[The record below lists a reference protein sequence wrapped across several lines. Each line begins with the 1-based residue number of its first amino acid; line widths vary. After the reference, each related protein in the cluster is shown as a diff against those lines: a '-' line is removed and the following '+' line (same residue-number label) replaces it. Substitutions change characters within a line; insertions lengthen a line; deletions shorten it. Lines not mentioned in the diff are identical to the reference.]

1 MATSNN
7 IHSISVEANTSQLSK
22 VRDFVANYAQ
32 NLGLSDKEIGNI
44 RLAVDEAY
52 TNIIKHAYKNLPKK
66 PVNIEIGSNDS
77 QLWISIKDEGESFD
91 PTSYSEPDLEKRI
104 KNKQR
109 GGMGVYLIRKLMDS
123 VKYNRAGKMN
133 EIIMIKNL

>member
-7 IHSISVEANTSQLSK
+7 IHSISVEANTSQLAK
-22 VRDFVANYAQ
+22 VRDFVAEYALS
-32 NLGLSDKEIGNI
+32 LGLSDKEIGNI

-52 TNIIKHAYKNLPKK
+52 TNIIKHAYKNIPAK
-66 PVNIEIGSNDS
+66 PVNIQMGSNGS

-91 PTSYSEPDLEKRI
+91 PATYSEPDLKKRI

-123 VKYNRAGKMN
+123 VQYTRTGQMN
-133 EIIMIKNL
+133 EIKMIKHL